1 MPRAAVMN
9 KVSMEVCLP
18 TLGRQRAIV
27 TSKLDGFS
35 VEMRL
40 REGHR
45 EDLRAYM
52 EAATLVRF
60 LMKNRRPPPE
70 EAAALSKVFAKN

>member
-1 MPRAAVMN
+1 MN
-9 KVSMEVCLP
+9 KVSTEVCMP

-35 VEMRL
+35 VEVSFVKVI
-40 REGHR
+40 
-45 EDLRAYM
+45 AKICVPIM

-60 LMKNRRPPPE
+60 LMKIRRPPPE
-70 EAAALSKVFAKN
+70 EAAALNKVFAKN